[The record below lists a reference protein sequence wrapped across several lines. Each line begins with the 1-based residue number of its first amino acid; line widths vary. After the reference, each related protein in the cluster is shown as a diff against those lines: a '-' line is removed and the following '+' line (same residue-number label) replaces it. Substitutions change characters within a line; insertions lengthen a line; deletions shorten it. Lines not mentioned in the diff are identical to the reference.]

1 MKHLVPASSE
11 TAKAE
16 SVLLTGGPV
25 SQSGMVPWSWR
36 LRPSLQP
43 LPPVLHPPP
52 PPPSQGLGRWLRG
65 QMALEVQAASWARH
79 PCSPP
84 PTTLLHSCSYSHP
97 LTPPTRSSPSPVET
111 PEPQRSSVPH
121 DWANTALHQNAAHVS
136 PLQLPWLARNAKTPD
151 ATRQRQEQRRRRRG
165 NKGAATKGQERK

>member
-52 PPPSQGLGRWLRG
+52 PPSQGLGRWLRG

-84 PTTLLHSCSYSHP
+84 PTTLLHSCSYFHP
-97 LTPPTRSSPSPVET
+97 LTPPLLPLPPSKPLSPSARQCRMTGQTQPFT
-111 PEPQRSSVPH
+111 KMPPM
-121 DWANTALHQNAAHVS
+121 S
-136 PLQLPWLARNAKTPD
+136 PLCSCL
-151 ATRQRQEQRRRRRG
+151 G
-165 NKGAATKGQERK
+165 